1 MVAEGTTGL
10 PDGSK
15 TDTGRVR
22 ASLILAVWLCGAAA
36 TALAQWGDS
45 GREPE
50 IHNLPYDGRF
60 TFARVRFNNPPAGY
74 YYKGL
79 PAWAHGYPDA
89 ELNLMKIMNEIS
101 NLNPHLDGTN
111 VFTLDDPEL
120 CKYPVA
126 FMTEGGWWDLTDKE
140 AAAFRAYLLKGGF
153 VIFDDFRDDFYRGGG
168 GWHGFEANM
177 KRVLPEARFVDLEPS
192 HPIFHSF
199 FEIDSFDIV
208 PQFYDRGQPV
218 FRALFEDND
227 PHKRML
233 AMINFNTDISN
244 FWEFSAVG
252 FRPVAESNEAYK
264 LGVNYLI
271 YSTVH

>member
-1 MVAEGTTGL
+1 MRGYGH
-10 PDGSK
+10 
-15 TDTGRVR
+15 
-22 ASLILAVWLCGAAA
+22 ASLILAAWFPGAAV

-45 GREPE
+45 RGPEPE
-50 IHNLPYDGRF
+50 IPNLPYDGRF

-89 ELNLMKIMNEIS
+89 DLNLMKIMNEIS

-140 AAAFRAYLLKGGF
+140 ASAFRAYLLKGGF

-168 GWHGFEANM
+168 CWHGFEANI
-177 KRVLPEARFVDLEPS
+177 KRVWPEARFVDLEPS

-199 FEIDSFDIV
+199 FQIGSFAIAPPFHV
-208 PQFYDRGQPV
+208 PRQPV
-218 FRALFEDND
+218 SRT
-227 PHKRML
+227 M
-233 AMINFNTDISN
+233 
-244 FWEFSAVG
+244 SADD
-252 FRPVAESNEAYK
+252 A
-264 LGVNYLI
+264 
-271 YSTVH
+271 